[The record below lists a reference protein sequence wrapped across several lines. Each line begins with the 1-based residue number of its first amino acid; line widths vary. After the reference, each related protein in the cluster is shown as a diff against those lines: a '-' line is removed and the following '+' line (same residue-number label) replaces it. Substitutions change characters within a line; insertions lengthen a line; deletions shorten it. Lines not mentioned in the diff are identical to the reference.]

1 MSPPHTSGGPPVYS
15 VLQKGLRPR
24 DALSANE
31 IAAQKGSLSKTYL
44 GRELGA
50 PILLRLVVQDHR
62 LATVWDF

>member
-31 IAAQKGSLSKTYL
+31 IAAQKGSLSKKC
-44 GRELGA
+44 
-50 PILLRLVVQDHR
+50 LVR
-62 LATVWDF
+62 